1 MVKRIITTNETGPIK
16 EKHTILER
24 LFNQRYI
31 LEAQGFIFKN
41 QYDLTQY
48 TIPPSYEDESW
59 KKVNESFQQVGYR
72 ANDAAKAMSKLV
84 EVWQDANKRRDSK
97 M

>member
-1 MVKRIITTNETGPIK
+1 MVKRVITTNETGPIK

-31 LEAQGFIFKN
+31 LEAQGLIFKN
-41 QYDLTQY
+41 QYNLTQY
-48 TIPPSYEDESW
+48 VIPPSYESEYW
-59 KKVNESFQQVGYR
+59 KKVNESLQQVGQR

-84 EVWQDANKRRDSK
+84 EVWQNADKRRDSK

>member
-1 MVKRIITTNETGPIK
+1 MVKRVITTNVTGPIK

-31 LEAQGFIFKN
+31 LEAQGLIFKN

-48 TIPPSYEDESW
+48 VIPPSYESEYW
-59 KKVNESFQQVGYR
+59 KKVNESLQQVGQK

-84 EVWQDANKRRDSK
+84 EVWQNADKRRDSK

>member
-59 KKVNESFQQVGYR
+59 KKVNKSFQQVGHR
-72 ANDAAKAMSKLV
+72 ANDAAKAMRKLV
-84 EVWQDANKRRDSK
+84 EVWQDANKRRDGK

>member
-1 MVKRIITTNETGPIK
+1 MFKRLITTNETGPIK
-16 EKHTILER
+16 EKCTILER
-24 LFNQRYI
+24 LSNQKNV
-31 LEAQGFIFKN
+31 LEAQGLIFKN

-48 TIPPSYEDESW
+48 TIPPSYESKYW
-59 KKVNESFQQVGYR
+59 KKVNESLQQVGQK

-84 EVWQDANKRRDSK
+84 EVWQNEDKRRDSK

>member
-1 MVKRIITTNETGPIK
+1 MVKRVITTNETGTIK

-24 LFNQRYI
+24 LFDQRYI
-31 LEAQGFIFKN
+31 LEAQGLIFKN

-48 TIPPSYEDESW
+48 VIPPSYESEYW
-59 KKVNESFQQVGYR
+59 KKVNESLQQVGQK

-84 EVWQDANKRRDSK
+84 EVWKNADKRRDSK

>member
-1 MVKRIITTNETGPIK
+1 MVKRVITTNETGPIK

-31 LEAQGFIFKN
+31 LEAQEFIFKN

-48 TIPPSYEDESW
+48 VIPPSYESEYW
-59 KKVNESFQQVGYR
+59 KKVNESLQQVGQK

-84 EVWQDANKRRDSK
+84 EVWQNADKRRDSK

>member
-31 LEAQGFIFKN
+31 LEAQGLIFKN

-48 TIPPSYEDESW
+48 VIPPSYESEYW
-59 KKVNESFQQVGYR
+59 KKVNEALQQVGQK

-84 EVWQDANKRRDSK
+84 EVWQNADKRRDSK

>member
-1 MVKRIITTNETGPIK
+1 MVKRVITTNETGPIK

-24 LFNQRYI
+24 LVNQRNI
-31 LEAQGFIFKN
+31 LEAQGLIFKN

-48 TIPPSYEDESW
+48 TIPPFYESEYW
-59 KKVNESFQQVGYR
+59 KKVNESLNKVGQK

-84 EVWQDANKRRDSK
+84 EVWQNADKRRDSK

>member
-1 MVKRIITTNETGPIK
+1 MFKRIITTNETGPIK

-24 LFNQRYI
+24 LVNQRNI
-31 LEAQGFIFKN
+31 LEAQGLIFKN

-48 TIPPSYEDESW
+48 AIPPSYESEYW
-59 KKVNESFQQVGYR
+59 KKVNESLQQVGQK

-84 EVWQDANKRRDSK
+84 EVWQNADKRRDSK

>member
-1 MVKRIITTNETGPIK
+1 MVKRVITTNETGPIK
-16 EKHTILER
+16 EKHTILEQ

-31 LEAQGFIFKN
+31 LEAQGLIFKN

-48 TIPPSYEDESW
+48 TISPSYESEYW
-59 KKVNESFQQVGYR
+59 KKVNESLQQVGQKT
-72 ANDAAKAMSKLV
+72 NDAAKAMSKLV
-84 EVWQDANKRRDSK
+84 EVWQNADKRRDSK

>member
-31 LEAQGFIFKN
+31 LEAQEFIFKN

-48 TIPPSYEDESW
+48 VIPPSYESEYW
-59 KKVNESFQQVGYR
+59 KKVNESLQQVGQK

-84 EVWQDANKRRDSK
+84 EVWQNADKRRDSK

>member
-1 MVKRIITTNETGPIK
+1 MFKRLITTNEIGPIK
-16 EKHTILER
+16 ERHTILER
-24 LFNQRYI
+24 LSNQKNV
-31 LEAQGFIFKN
+31 LEAQGLIFKN

-72 ANDAAKAMSKLV
+72 ENDAAKAMSKLV
-84 EVWQDANKRRDSK
+84 EVWQNADKRRDSK

>member
-1 MVKRIITTNETGPIK
+1 MFKRIVTTNNTGPIQ

-31 LEAQGFIFKN
+31 LEAQGLIFKN

-48 TIPPSYEDESW
+48 TIPPSYEGENW
-59 KKVNESFQQVGYR
+59 KKINESFQQVGNR
-72 ANDAAKAMSKLV
+72 VNDAAKAMNKLV
-84 EVWQDANKRRDSK
+84 EVWKDANQRRDS
-97 M
+97 

>member
-1 MVKRIITTNETGPIK
+1 MVKRVITTNETGPIK

-31 LEAQGFIFKN
+31 LEAQGLIFKN

-48 TIPPSYEDESW
+48 VILPSYESEYW
-59 KKVNESFQQVGYR
+59 KKVNEALQQVGQK

-84 EVWQDANKRRDSK
+84 EV
-97 M
+97 

>member
-31 LEAQGFIFKN
+31 LEAQGLIFKN

-48 TIPPSYEDESW
+48 TIPPSYESESW
-59 KKVNESFQQVGYR
+59 KKVNESFQLMGQR
-72 ANDAAKAMSKLV
+72 ANDSARALSKLV
-84 EVWQDANKRRDSK
+84 EVWKDANKRRDSK